1 MNRRWE
7 SRIAAKKERLEAY
20 YNAEEA
26 ILSGAQS
33 YRLGSRSLTKADLA
47 VIGKRIKELEG
58 EIDEME
64 AIAEGQAR
72 RRAVAV
78 VPQDW

>member
-1 MNRRWE
+1 MDGRLAR
-7 SRIAAKKERLEAY
+7 RIAAKRERLESY
-20 YNAEEA
+20 YEAEEA

-33 YRLGSRSLTKADLA
+33 YKLGSRSLTRADLA

-58 EIDEME
+58 EIDELE
-64 AIAEGQAR
+64 ALASGQSR

>member
-1 MNRRWE
+1 MDGRLAR
-7 SRIAAKKERLEAY
+7 RIAAKRERLESY
-20 YNAEEA
+20 YDAEEA

-33 YRLGSRSLTKADLA
+33 YKLGSRSLTRADLA

-58 EIDEME
+58 EIDELE
-64 AIAEGQAR
+64 ALASGQSR